1 MDGPRRRARYR
12 LDRLPDGCFVLW
24 RTTGALTWVVAE
36 GHGRALGW
44 LVAYWWRLLRSR
56 PPGPPR
62 QAERPGLELVDS

>member
-1 MDGPRRRARYR
+1 MDRAGA
-12 LDRLPDGCFVLW
+12 PATGSTGCPTAASLLW

-44 LVAYWWRLLRSR
+44 LVACWWRLLRSR

-62 QAERPGLELVDS
+62 QAERPGLELVDF